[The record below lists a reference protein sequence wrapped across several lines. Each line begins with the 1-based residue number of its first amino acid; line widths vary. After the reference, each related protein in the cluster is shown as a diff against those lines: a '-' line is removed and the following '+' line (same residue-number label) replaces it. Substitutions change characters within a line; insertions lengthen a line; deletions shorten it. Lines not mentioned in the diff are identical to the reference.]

1 MDEGIYIAYVT
12 GEIGYSAILFVLRN
26 NRITGADVGGLKYS
40 GRYKT
45 TKNSLTGILNTEF
58 PAGVQSVTGYESS
71 FGSRKVD
78 IPFEIKFSAIGTGY
92 IQIESPLGIVSA
104 NIQKVQELP

>member
-12 GEIGYSAILFVLRN
+12 GELGYSAILFVLRN

-45 TKNSLTGILNTEF
+45 TKDSLAGFLQTEF
-58 PAGVQSVTGYESS
+58 PAGVESITGYENSYVS
-71 FGSRKVD
+71 KKVD
-78 IPFEIKFSAIGTGY
+78 IPFEIKFSSIGTGY
-92 IQIESPLGIVSA
+92 IRIESPIGVVTAS
-104 NIQKVQELP
+104 IQKVQELP